1 MSLYGRI
8 MHWRERVLTQRDTH
22 RKVYP
27 FEWGLEWL
35 GMEGNG
41 RPPLQVLL
49 DLAQDSLSDSE
60 AFFAL
65 PEEHVRGRWAKRG
78 DHLEFESPADCLLEQ
93 NNRVRCRVF
102 EAPASRR
109 AVVVLPQWNAD
120 EESHVGL
127 CRVLSKL
134 GITAVRHALPFH
146 EHRRP
151 QGMVRADYMVSP
163 NIGRTI
169 HAVRQ
174 AVLETRRLVH
184 LLGEKGYRHIGVM
197 GTSIGSCVGYLSF
210 LHEPLLKTGVFN
222 FVSGWFADVV
232 WQGNAT
238 RYVRRGLEGRVSL
251 EDLRRCW
258 APISPMAYVQ
268 RAAADRRRHLLIS
281 ARYDLTFLPEM
292 SEEVFKAYRRYGGRP
307 EVAYLPCGHYT
318 TARFPFKYLDGWHIC
333 RYLRRHL

>member
-1 MSLYGRI
+1 
-8 MHWRERVLTQRDTH
+8 MHWREKVLTRRDTN
-22 RKVYP
+22 RRVFP
-27 FEWGLEWL
+27 FEWGLQWL
-35 GMEGNG
+35 GLDNNG
-41 RPPLQVLL
+41 HPPLRKLQE
-49 DLAQDSLSDSE
+49 LSGE
-60 AFFAL
+60 AVQNSDRFFAL
-65 PEEHVRGRWAKRG
+65 PEKHVKARWLDQGRVV
-78 DHLEFESPADCLLEQ
+78 EFESPADCLLEQ
-93 NNRVRCRVF
+93 NNLVRCRVF
-102 EAPASRR
+102 EAPDSRR

-120 EESHVGL
+120 EDSHVGL
-127 CRVLSKL
+127 CRILQRL

-151 QGMVRADYMVSP
+151 PGMVRADYMVSP

-184 LLGEKGYRHIGVM
+184 LLHEKGYQRVALM
-197 GTSIGSCVGYLSF
+197 GTSIGSCVGFLSF
-210 LHEPLLKTGVFN
+210 LHEPLARVGVFN

-238 RYVRRGLEGRVSL
+238 RYVRRGLEQEINL
-251 EDLRRCW
+251 EDLRRLW
-258 APISPMAYVQ
+258 APISPMAYVE
-268 RAAADRRRHLLIS
+268 RAAADTRRHLLIS

-292 SEEVFKAYRRYGGRP
+292 SEEVFQAYRRHGREP

-333 RYLRRHL
+333 RYLHRHL